1 MRITPFIRE
10 LTAEEAAAGNV
21 APDGTFVGAG
31 QTLREIRELH
41 GGDEFDLPV
50 VRLLDKLRD
59 RYGDRPVFASP
70 LVRQLLARADGLGD
84 RVLVSLTDFAD
95 RDPDL
100 TYLQVGYLREYTEG
114 ELQLLGL
121 DDLDEDPPR

>member
-50 VRLLDKLRD
+50 VRVLDELRD

-70 LVRQLLARADGLGD
+70 LCGSCWRGRTVWATGSWYR
-84 RVLVSLTDFAD
+84 
-95 RDPDL
+95 
-100 TYLQVGYLREYTEG
+100 
-114 ELQLLGL
+114 
-121 DDLDEDPPR
+121 